1 MCFNHEL
8 CELTNAHQAEK
19 PPILRGRLLKLWL
32 KLKELMI
39 GRYNISE
46 EEHLCL
52 YKE

>member
-1 MCFNHEL
+1 MCFNHDL
-8 CELTNAHQAEK
+8 FELTTTRQARK
-19 PPILRGRLLKLWL
+19 TPILRGRLLKLWIRL
-32 KLKELMI
+32 KVLMV